1 MAVTRYGVATEDWS
15 STDVW
20 SATTGGAPGASAPGD
35 TDTAWFDVASGA
47 ITVTMDGDIAT
58 LAYFWMS
65 GTAATLAMGE
75 YDLTADLI
83 DIAGGTPVITG
94 GAGAVLTSN
103 GVGGGDIADVDFS
116 GFAGKF
122 VWNNA
127 GDTMVGMYR
136 LTGRPNV
143 EKTGA
148 GNLTLDSD
156 SSYAFQ
162 TANFTVSA
170 GTATI
175 FVAAGA
181 LIDAQGDVIVG
192 AAGTLALGSGSVIAT
207 GAFTLVDGGVL
218 TGTADSSIHATGLAS
233 AGAGLAGFLGKF
245 RLTDDGTVTVSGS
258 YLRLEVAAGVQATQA
273 GTVAIREFIGE
284 AGATFVGNAGSFYI
298 LPIASGF
305 WSFPG
310 SITGVGAL
318 VIAPNASYSNG
329 AIDVTGF
336 SSVVVKGAD
345 TKSLTMTGDFLA
357 GTKALAVYANSGVDG
372 LWTLTMNAGCKLQ
385 VGAMV
390 VGEAVNNRCGAI
402 VLNSGDHEI
411 GSLAA
416 AGTGTLNAV
425 TFNNAKVAMGGA
437 WAFDN
442 ITVDLGTSAII
453 PSGSYTLDGAGALA
467 VVGAGGDA
475 FSNGADV
482 LTVSNLTVTVQNL
495 RAWCGVVDG
504 GGNSGVDFFPV
515 PPDQLDYAA

>member
-1 MAVTRYGVATEDWS
+1 
-15 STDVW
+15 
-20 SATTGGAPGASAPGD
+20 
-35 TDTAWFDVASGA
+35 
-47 ITVTMDGDIAT
+47 MDGDIAT
-58 LAYFWMS
+58 LAYFWMHS
-65 GTAATLAMGE
+65 TTGVLAMGE

-83 DIAGGTPVITG
+83 DTGGGTPVITG
-94 GAGAVLTSN
+94 GAGAVLTTAA
-103 GVGGGDIADVDFS
+103 VGGGGVADIADVDFS

-122 VWNNA
+122 VWNIA
-127 GDTMVGMYR
+127 VLATVSMYD
-136 LTGRPNV
+136 LTGRANV

-148 GNLTLDSD
+148 GNLSLDCNVAGD
-156 SSYAFQ
+156 AFQ
-162 TANFTVSA
+162 TGDFTISA

-175 FVAAGA
+175 FATPDAH
-181 LIDAQGDVIVG
+181 IDAQGDVIVG
-192 AAGTLALGSGSVIAT
+192 AAGTLALGSGSVVAT
-207 GAFTLVDGGVL
+207 GAFTRVDGGVL

-233 AGAGLAGFLGKF
+233 AGEGLAGFLGKF
-245 RLTDDGTVTVSGS
+245 RLTDDGTVAVSGS

-273 GTVAIREFIGE
+273 GTVAIREFMGE

-318 VIAPNASYSNG
+318 VISPNASYSNG

-453 PSGSYTLDGAGALA
+453 PSGSYTLNGAGALA